1 MRNMVKIYTDNCTSD
16 ELLFDITL
24 GLDLSE
30 LDINGVVE
38 SYDMYLIPFPLSDK
52 AMRANSRGIYRSSKS
67 TPHELLMVLI
77 DYLRKLYDPNY
88 ILLSLTKAILDNGG
102 KNG

>member
-1 MRNMVKIYTDNCTSD
+1 LIKIYTDSCTSD

-38 SYDMYLIPFPLSDK
+38 SYDMHLIPFPLSDK

-67 TPHELLMVLI
+67 SNHDILI
-77 DYLRKLYDPNY
+77 ILVVYLRKLYDPNY
-88 ILLSLTKAILDNGG
+88 ILLSLTRALLDNGG
-102 KNG
+102 KYGQ

>member
-1 MRNMVKIYTDNCTSD
+1 MIKIYTEDTTSD
-16 ELLFDITL
+16 ALLFDITL

-38 SYDMYLIPFPLSDK
+38 SYNMYLVPFPLSDK

-67 TPHELLMVLI
+67 SNHEILMVLI
-77 DYLRKLYDPNY
+77 SYLRKLYDMNY
-88 ILLSLTKAILDNGG
+88 IALSLTRTILEHGG
-102 KNG
+102 KPGEE

>member
-1 MRNMVKIYTDNCTSD
+1 MIKIYTDNCTSD

-24 GLDLSE
+24 GLDFSN

-38 SYDMYLIPFPLSDK
+38 SYDMYLVPFPLSDK

-67 TPHELLMVLI
+67 SPHEILIVLI
-77 DYLRKLYDPNY
+77 EYLRKLYDMNY
-88 ILLSLTKAILDNGG
+88 IATSLTRTLLNNGG
-102 KNG
+102 KYGQ